1 MTATMLTKEYG
12 SRSPWI
18 GIGAYTVASA
28 TGIMRMANNKHWL
41 SDVLMGAGIG
51 ILSTELG
58 YYFADLIFKNRGLN
72 NATDSE
78 TFRKWQKPSFL
89 SLNFQIS
96 LPLASYPIG
105 PSSRFKVSSGCM
117 SVLEGA
123 HFFSPYIGL
132 GGRFSVT
139 RTSVIVDNIRAEN
152 NVFDTWRIGG
162 GAYFSCPLSTRWL
175 AGSKLLVERVHYPDL
190 QQTSY
195 LVDSRHSFSLGTG
208 LSLTF
213 RAHQHYG
220 IRLLLDYDLLPYR
233 TAGRQICVH
242 SLTLGT
248 AFLIAF

>member
-1 MTATMLTKEYG
+1 MKTILAL
-12 SRSPWI
+12 
-18 GIGAYTVASA
+18 A
-28 TGIMRMANNKHWL
+28 L
-41 SDVLMGAGIG
+41 AG
-51 ILSTELG
+51 LL
-58 YYFADLIFKNRGLN
+58 
-72 NATDSE
+72 
-78 TFRKWQKPSFL
+78 
-89 SLNFQIS
+89 
-96 LPLASYPIG
+96 
-105 PSSRFKVSSGCM
+105 
-117 SVLEGA
+117 
-123 HFFSPYIGL
+123 
-132 GGRFSVT
+132 
-139 RTSVIVDNIRAEN
+139 
-152 NVFDTWRIGG
+152 GG

-248 AFLIAF
+248 AFLVAF